1 MPGKVLRLTL
11 QDHDREG
18 KRLVGAALV
27 ALQETDLV
35 IEVSSPLPL
44 LLPTSLLSQGE
55 SELSVHEAWLAVRE
69 DVEEELS
76 R

>member
-27 ALQETDLV
+27 ALQETGLV

-44 LLPTSLLSQGE
+44 LLPTSLLFRE
-55 SELSVHEAWLAVRE
+55 SPS
-69 DVEEELS
+69 
-76 R
+76 